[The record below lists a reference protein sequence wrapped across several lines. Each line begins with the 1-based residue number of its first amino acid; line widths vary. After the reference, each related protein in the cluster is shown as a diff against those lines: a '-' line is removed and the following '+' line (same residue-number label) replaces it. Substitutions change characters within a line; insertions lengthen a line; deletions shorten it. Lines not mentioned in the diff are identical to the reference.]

1 MLQCDYSIVP
11 LKLSAYGLK
20 EATMAHLYGRI
31 CGMGF
36 DAILAQLGLVR
47 QTNETNWQFRKRAFP
62 TLWEH
67 LGNEHDTLAMEFLLL
82 LPQGEWS
89 EDDMAR
95 FLMLRMDNPSKK
107 DLEKFAREFSRDPL
121 EFRRARPANT
131 DWVAREII
139 TATE

>member
-1 MLQCDYSIVP
+1 
-11 LKLSAYGLK
+11 
-20 EATMAHLYGRI
+20 MAHQYGRI

-36 DAILAQLGLVR
+36 DTILEQLGLVR

-89 EDDMAR
+89 EPDITR
-95 FLMLRMDNPSKK
+95 FMMLSMSNPSKK
-107 DLEKFAREFSRDPL
+107 DLEKFARGFSIDPL
-121 EFRRARPANT
+121 EFRKARPAKT
-131 DWVAREII
+131 DWIANEII
-139 TATE
+139 AATA